1 MSVMTAEPS
10 QMERV
15 AIDPHVAFAELSK
28 IMLGAEPLN
37 LTLERIAQ
45 LACATMPE
53 VNEVSMTLL
62 EGGKA
67 RTAVFTGPL
76 AVQLDERQYDNGF
89 GPCLDAAVSGQT
101 IMVDTGDPGG
111 AYPDFAA
118 AARRSGVTYSASVG
132 LPVPER
138 LVGAMNLYASTDQ
151 PLDRETVTVA
161 ETFAGYAAVAMANA
175 ALYTSTAELVKQLQ
189 TAMRTRGVIEQ
200 AKGIL
205 MAKHRYSGEEAFRD
219 LAKASQHSNRKL
231 RDIAQG
237 IVDSTIDDD

>member
-1 MSVMTAEPS
+1 MTAEPS
-10 QMERV
+10 QIEQV
-15 AIDPHVAFAELSK
+15 ALDPHVAFAELSK

-37 LTLERIAQ
+37 RTLERIAQ

-53 VNEVSMTLL
+53 VDELSMTLL

-101 IMVDTGDPGG
+101 IMVDTGDPDG

-189 TAMRTRGVIEQ
+189 TAMRTRRVIEQ

-205 MAKHRYSGEEAFRD
+205 MARHRYSGEEAFRD

-231 RDIAQG
+231 RDIAQA
-237 IVDSTIDDD
+237 IVDSTIDED